1 MEQKPKISLQQIAD
15 ELNVSRITVSKVINN
30 KEGVSEDTR
39 RRVARKLVE
48 YDYKKINRDILRLAH
63 QTDNSNPI
71 VRNNIAVIATEPDF
85 SDFWLK
91 IINGI
96 ANEVSSKG
104 YNFVYHFITRTEE
117 TNFSMPKSIL
127 DHSVCGII
135 VINVYNNAAI
145 SALSNFGIPVVFL
158 DITPDKFQE
167 GLAADVV
174 LLEGERVIR
183 SITESIIR
191 RGRKALG
198 FIGDITYAQTMYDR
212 YRGFESACRAH
223 EIPIRPDFCLTDSK
237 RGHFYFQDEVR
248 QFVDSLTELPE
259 GFVCANDVTAY
270 TVISCLRERGLSVP
284 EDLAVSG
291 YDNIKA
297 SILTASELT
306 TVAVETADLGKRLA
320 QQLLR
325 QLESPISF
333 HEVVYIQPQV
343 IYKRSTEF

>member
-1 MEQKPKISLQQIAD
+1 MRKVSLQQIAD

-30 KEGVSEDTR
+30 KEGVSDDTR

-48 YDYKKINRDILRLAH
+48 YDYKKINRDILRLA
-63 QTDNSNPI
+63 QEAETGSAI

-85 SDFWLK
+85 SDYWLK

-96 ANEVSSKG
+96 ANEVSSRG
-104 YNFVYHFITRTEE
+104 YNFVYHFLTRNEE
-117 TNFSMPKSIL
+117 TNFSIPKSVV

-145 SALSNFGIPVVFL
+145 TALSNSGIPAVFL
-158 DITPDKFQE
+158 DITPQKYRD
-167 GLAADVV
+167 GVNGDIV
-174 LLEGERVIR
+174 LLEGKRTIEQ
-183 SITESIIR
+183 ITESIIR
-191 RGRKALG
+191 RGRRSLG
-198 FIGDITYAQTMYDR
+198 FVGDITYAKTMLDR
-212 YRGFESACRAH
+212 YKGFEEACA
-223 EIPIRPDFCLTDSK
+223 EFGIWIDPKYCLTTSK

-248 QFVDSLTELPE
+248 EYIRNLSSFPE
-259 GFVCANDVTAY
+259 AFICANDVIAY
-270 TVISCLRERGLSVP
+270 TVISGLNERGCHVP
-284 EDLAVSG
+284 EDVAVSG

-306 TVAVETADLGKRLA
+306 TASIETADLGKRLA

-325 QLESPISF
+325 MLESPGNSREI
-333 HEVVYIQPQV
+333 VLIQPRI

>member
-1 MEQKPKISLQQIAD
+1 MRKVSLQQIAD

-30 KEGVSEDTR
+30 KEGVSEETR

-48 YDYKKINRDILRLAH
+48 YDYKKINRNILRLA
-63 QTDNSNPI
+63 QEAETGTAI

-96 ANEVSSKG
+96 ANEVSPRG
-104 YNFVYHFITRTEE
+104 YNLVYHFITRDEE
-117 TNFSMPKSIL
+117 IDFTILKSVV

-145 SALSNFGIPVVFL
+145 SALANVGIPTVFY
-158 DITPDKFQE
+158 DITPQKYRD
-167 GLAADVV
+167 GINADVV
-174 LLEGERVIR
+174 LLEGKRTVR
-183 SITESIIR
+183 QITENIIR
-191 RGRKALG
+191 RGRRQLG
-198 FIGDITYAQTMYDR
+198 FIGDITYAKTMADR
-212 YRGFESACRAH
+212 YRGFEIACQ
-223 EIPIRPDFCLTDSK
+223 ECGVKIQPQFCMTAGR
-237 RGHFYFQDEVR
+237 RGHFYFLDEVR
-248 QFVDSLTELPE
+248 DFVSGLSSFPE
-259 GFVCANDVTAY
+259 GFVCANDVIAY
-270 TVISCLRERGLSVP
+270 TVIGGLNERGLSVP

-306 TVAVETADLGKRLA
+306 TASVETADLGKRLA

-325 QLESPISF
+325 KLESPNEF
-333 HEVVYIQPQV
+333 HEVVLVQPKV
-343 IYKRSTEF
+343 VYRHSTEF